1 MRRKITFIIS
11 LILFQIFYLLSHYT
25 VQYLNLFFLLTCLS
39 ALVVCY
45 NLYRLLMQIFI
56 GQKTE
61 AELNLLKKQQA
72 LNAEHLQLVRQQENN
87 LLQTQKQ
94 FTETLQTVQ
103 TLLRTG
109 DCENAEK
116 LIHDTLDTFQRDRF
130 HPYCE
135 DNLILAILESK
146 RMLAEQSGIHVDYQI
161 FFLTNQ

>member
-25 VQYLNLFFLLTCLS
+25 VQYLNLFFLLTCLA

-87 LLQTQKQ
+87 LVQTQKQ

-103 TLLRTG
+103 TLLRTDDSIISARLLHPHCRRPCPPDPG
-109 DCENAEK
+109 YA
-116 LIHDTLDTFQRDRF
+116 FQYKYLRRTA
-130 HPYCE
+130 H
-135 DNLILAILESK
+135 
-146 RMLAEQSGIHVDYQI
+146 R
-161 FFLTNQ
+161 

>member
-25 VQYLNLFFLLTCLS
+25 VQYLNLFFLLTCLA

-72 LNAEHLQLVRQQENN
+72 LNAEHLPVSK
-87 LLQTQKQ
+87 TAGKQ
-94 FTETLQTVQ
+94 PAPNTETVY
-103 TLLRTG
+103 RNSA
-109 DCENAEK
+109 DCSNASA
-116 LIHDTLDTFQRDRF
+116 HR
-130 HPYCE
+130 
-135 DNLILAILESK
+135 
-146 RMLAEQSGIHVDYQI
+146 
-161 FFLTNQ
+161 